1 MSSKTIQIHATN
13 IEGLGAAIV
22 VNELLKDLI
31 PKLIGSYDCV
41 IVYISKK
48 ISQPNEQSSKVT
60 YKEYKRIL
68 PKSLSRFIEILA
80 ARYIFSQIPTITLG
94 DIPLRGI
101 NNQVLFIQQSNLLKK
116 KANIYTSTHFSFV
129 VQRFLFNINKRFIGK
144 IIVQSNVVKN
154 GLIKSYS
161 INADRIIVQPHP
173 ISLKNQQLPVKIN
186 PHDKLKLFY
195 PASNYEHKNHKLI
208 IELDNNYHLNDLA
221 SEILITI
228 PEPPNLRKGSIIKAL
243 GTISHQECFE
253 YYATTNGLL
262 FPSLM
267 ESYGLPL
274 IEAMYAGLPI
284 IAPKLEYAEWI
295 CGSEAM
301 YFDPNNVESLYEA
314 MQLLKQR
321 ISSGWNPNYSKQL
334 EKFPQNWDIVS
345 STYIKALA

>member
-13 IEGLGAAIV
+13 IDGLGAAIV
-22 VNELLKDLI
+22 INELLKDLI
-31 PKLIGSYDCV
+31 PKLIGSYDHV
-41 IVYISKK
+41 IVYKSKK
-48 ISQPNEQSSKVT
+48 ISQINDQSSKVT

-68 PKSLSRFIEILA
+68 PKSLSRFIEIIA
-80 ARYIFSQIPTITLG
+80 ARFIFAQIPTITLG

-116 KANIYTSTHFSFV
+116 KANIYTSTQFSFV

-154 GLIKSYS
+154 GLIKSYT
-161 INADRIIVQPHP
+161 IEPDRIVVQPHP
-173 ISLKNQQLPVKIN
+173 ISLKSYQLPVKTDPN
-186 PHDKLKLFY
+186 EKLKLFY

-208 IELDNNYHLNDLA
+208 IELDNNFNLEDLA
-221 SEILITI
+221 SEILVTI
-228 PEPPNLRKGSIIKAL
+228 PEPPNLRKGTIIKAL

-253 YYATTNGLL
+253 YYAITNGLL

-274 IEAMYAGLPI
+274 IEAMYVGLPI

-295 CGSEAM
+295 CGSEAI
-301 YFDPNNVESLYEA
+301 YFDPNNVESLYNA
-314 MQLLKQR
+314 IHNLKQR
-321 ISSGWNPNYSKQL
+321 VSSGWIPDYSKQL
-334 EKFPQNWDIVS
+334 EKFPVDWDIVS
-345 STYIKALA
+345 ATYIKAIV